1 MMGEQ
6 VNDYYSIIR
15 MFVNINY

>member
-1 MMGEQ
+1 MGEQ